1 MLIDFALFAL
11 GGMLVGYVM
20 RLVHEDLEERQES
33 ATN

>member
-11 GGMLVGYVM
+11 AGMIVGYVM
-20 RLVHEDLEERQES
+20 RLVQEDLEERREN

>member
-1 MLIDFALFAL
+1 MVIDFALFAL

-20 RLVHEDLEERQES
+20 RLVQEDIEERQED

>member
-11 GGMLVGYVM
+11 AGIIVGYVM
-20 RLVHEDLEERQES
+20 RLVQEDLEERREN